1 MTPETIRRMA
11 GGALAVSAFSIA
23 LALVAYWRAGGKQE
37 AETAHAEIRATV
49 DSLRE
54 KQTELVEHTRG
65 SLDAA
70 FQNSRD
76 RLTRV
81 RELLRIEKDRA
92 EAELKHQLD
101 RAEGDVNRLVASV
114 ELEARKIRD
123 STIGSA
129 EQAERALSQRVRTI
143 EGRVA
148 LLRAKYKARRAE
160 VLADGQEY
168 EEALRALVEATDL
181 LDQAQERLPAS
192 TTRRWARCGWRCTR
206 RWLPCRAGRS
216 TSASASTRCCAR
228 RIRWCARSR
237 TTRRR
242 RPARWR
248 RVIQRRER
256 GAAGSAGGLR
266 RLPVRDVLG
275 DRSSRRGRRRCEM
288 SSGTVS
294 PVRPASL

>member
-1 MTPETIRRMA
+1 MTPETNRRMA

-23 LALVAYWRAGGKQE
+23 LALFAYWRAGGKQE

-181 LDQAQERLPAS
+181 LDQAQERLPREYDQTVGSLRVAMHEALAS
-192 TTRRWARCGWRCTR
+192 VQG
-206 RWLPCRAGRS
+206 RAVD
-216 TSASASTRCCAR
+216 
-228 RIRWCARSR
+228 I
-237 TTRRR
+237 
-242 RPARWR
+242 
-248 RVIQRRER
+248 RER
-256 GAAGSAGGLR
+256 IDEVLRQTNSLVRTLENDEASAAGSVVPPPGH
-266 RLPVRDVLG
+266 
-275 DRSSRRGRRRCEM
+275 
-288 SSGTVS
+288 
-294 PVRPASL
+294 PAS